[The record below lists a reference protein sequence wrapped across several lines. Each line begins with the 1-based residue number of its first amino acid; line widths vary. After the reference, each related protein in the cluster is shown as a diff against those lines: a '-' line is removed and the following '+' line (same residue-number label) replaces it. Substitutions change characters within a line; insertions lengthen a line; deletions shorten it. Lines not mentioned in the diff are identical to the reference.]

1 MKKRLIKNN
10 GDYFISNEDG
20 TTFATTNFFIHKHT
34 QSHRLSLKNCQI
46 IELGY
51 DIEKL
56 VESNINQCNF
66 DSYSDYIT
74 AKTEWEKGFKKGFD
88 LVRENNKKENSELI
102 DSMCMRYRHDF
113 ELIRNEE
120 EKDILRT
127 TMRQV
132 WEEVVGLGFYDG
144 PTEWSVEVEVG
155 VCGDQVYEVPEIIID
170 DNGCIILHK
179 I

>member
-1 MKKRLIKNN
+1 M
-10 GDYFISNEDG
+10 
-20 TTFATTNFFIHKHT
+20 
-34 QSHRLSLKNCQI
+34 SLKNCQI

-51 DIEKL
+51 DIENL
-56 VESNINQCNF
+56 VQNNINQCNF

-74 AKTEWEKGFKKGFD
+74 AKIEWEKGFLKGIN
-88 LVRENNKKENSELI
+88 LIQEKNKIVNSELI

-113 ELIRNEE
+113 GIIRNED
-120 EKDILRT
+120 EKNNLRT
-127 TMRQV
+127 TMKQI

-155 VCGDQVYEVPEIIID
+155 VCGDQVYEVPEIITD
-170 DNGCIILHK
+170 GNGCIILHK

>member
-34 QSHRLSLKNCQI
+34 QSHRLSLKNCQT

-56 VESNINQCNF
+56 VENSINQCDF

-74 AKTEWEKGFKKGFD
+74 AKIEWEKGFLKGIN
-88 LVRENNKKENSELI
+88 LIQEKNKTVNSELI

-113 ELIRNEE
+113 GIIRNED
-120 EKDILRT
+120 EKNNLRT
-127 TMRQV
+127 TMKQI

-144 PTEWSVEVEVG
+144 PTEWNVEVEVG
-155 VCGDQVYEVPEIIID
+155 VCGDQVYEVPGIITD